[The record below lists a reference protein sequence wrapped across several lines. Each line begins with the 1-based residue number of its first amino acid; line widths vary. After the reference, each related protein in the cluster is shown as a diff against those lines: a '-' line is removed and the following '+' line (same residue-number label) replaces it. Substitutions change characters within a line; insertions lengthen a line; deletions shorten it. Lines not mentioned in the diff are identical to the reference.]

1 MTASLFA
8 LAILLLISCASP
20 ERQPQTSPQP
30 QPVAEQWQPQT
41 FPECKSGEFSGTGV
55 GEHESEA
62 LSEAHAALAKQINS
76 SIEVITERMVNQQ
89 ISNGKENLS
98 SEYTSITIAKAA
110 LPNAHDARILYKKA
124 TGNKTSIAVCMT
136 KADAAKGFIERQ
148 RLIADSLELASNTA
162 LKTEHPKHKNEAWH
176 KTQTL
181 WNEFAKIQTLLDG
194 WGIEKT
200 SFYEPANEIYSQ
212 AREDYKGYC
221 QTSKL
226 HWKPERETE
235 YSSIAFSTLSKNL
248 KMEKSPCKSNGISL
262 IYKKADPDCSHKFGI
277 YNCLYKPS
285 LSLLSCKGT
294 EYLLLESVLEN
305 SHQKQD
311 LALEKLKDSFK
322 AADFWEKWVREIE
335 EWGARCE

>member
-1 MTASLFA
+1 MIF
-8 LAILLLISCASP
+8 
-20 ERQPQTSPQP
+20 R
-30 QPVAEQWQPQT
+30 
-41 FPECKSGEFSGTGV
+41 
-55 GEHESEA
+55 
-62 LSEAHAALAKQINS
+62 N
-76 SIEVITERMVNQQ
+76 
-89 ISNGKENLS
+89 
-98 SEYTSITIAKAA
+98 
-110 LPNAHDARILYKKA
+110 
-124 TGNKTSIAVCMT
+124 
-136 KADAAKGFIERQ
+136 
-148 RLIADSLELASNTA
+148 
-162 LKTEHPKHKNEAWH
+162 

-200 SFYEPANEIYSQ
+200 SFHAPAIETYSQ
-212 AREDYKGYC
+212 ARENHKTYC

-262 IYKKADPDCSHKFGI
+262 IYKKADPDCTHKFGI

-285 LSLLSCKGT
+285 LSLLSCDGT

-311 LALEKLKDSFK
+311 LALEKIKDTFK
-322 AADFWEKWVREIE
+322 AADFWGKWEREIE